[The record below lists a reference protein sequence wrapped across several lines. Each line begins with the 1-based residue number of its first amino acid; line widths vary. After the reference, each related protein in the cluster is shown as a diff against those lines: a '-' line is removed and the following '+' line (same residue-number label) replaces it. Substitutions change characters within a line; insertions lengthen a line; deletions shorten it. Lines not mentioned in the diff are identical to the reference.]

1 MAAISLEFE
10 NDINISLQKKAD
22 STLTAHDIV
31 FYINGA
37 GNIVRL
43 GPCIGISGRIITVD
57 KPNNITAPA
66 EGNFVFFGKDTQVGT
81 SGLLGYYAEVEMKN
95 NATTAAELHAVS
107 TEFFISSK

>member
-22 STLTAHDIV
+22 GTLTAHDIV
-31 FYINGA
+31 FYINAA
-37 GNIVRL
+37 GNMIRL
-43 GPCIGISGRIITVD
+43 GPCIDIQGRIITVD
-57 KPNNITAPA
+57 KPNNVIAPA
-66 EGNFVFFGKDTQVGT
+66 QGDFVFFGKDTQVGT

-95 NATTAAELHAVS
+95 DSTTAAELHAVS